1 MNTRKKK
8 IILIQL
14 ILFLIASLLVYNT
27 YRDKTIVKEQ
37 TTEIETQSDADT
49 NSFTDVEYSGFDLNG
64 NRYILKAKNTDF
76 KSESPELINML
87 GVIST
92 FYLNDS
98 SVLTVISDE
107 GLYNNVTL
115 DMEFRKNVK
124 STYLSHTL
132 LSDKLNY
139 SNTNGKLIASGNVK
153 GESVEKGEFFADKVE
168 YTLASKVLDFS
179 MFGNDQV
186 NFKLKR

>member
-14 ILFLIASLLVYNT
+14 TLFLIASLLVYNT
-27 YRDKTIVKEQ
+27 YKDKTIVKEQ
-37 TTEIETQSDADT
+37 MTEIETQSDADT

-76 KSESPELINML
+76 KTESPELINMS

-186 NFKLKR
+186 NLKLKR

>member
-14 ILFLIASLLVYNT
+14 TLFLIASLLVYNT

>member
-14 ILFLIASLLVYNT
+14 TLFLIASLLVYNT

-186 NFKLKR
+186 NLKLKR

>member
-14 ILFLIASLLVYNT
+14 TLFLIASLLVYNT

-168 YTLASKVLDFS
+168 YTLASKVLNFS

>member
-14 ILFLIASLLVYNT
+14 TLFLIASLLVYNT
-27 YRDKTIVKEQ
+27 YKDKTIVKEQ
-37 TTEIETQSDADT
+37 MTEIETQSDADT

-76 KSESPELINML
+76 KTESPELINMS

-153 GESVEKGEFFADKVE
+153 GESVW
-168 YTLASKVLDFS
+168 
-179 MFGNDQV
+179 
-186 NFKLKR
+186 KRPS